1 MKSKIKGAVA
11 TLALGLSL
19 SVLTAQNDGGLPP
32 GDAGPPPGD
41 GPNAP
46 GAHGGGHHHRPLP
59 PIVMALDTN
68 HDGVIDAAEIA
79 NASAAL
85 TTLDKNGDGKLT
97 IDELMGPRPHFDE
110 ANAPA
115 DAPDDRPRPPLPLVI
130 AALDAN
136 HDGVIDA
143 SEIAN
148 ASAVLLKLDQN
159 GDGKLTMLELM
170 GPPPHRGHR
179 GQDGADGPGKPR
191 PDGPGREGY
200 PPGPDGGPPPP
211 PPANN

>member
-1 MKSKIKGAVA
+1 MKSNIKFAVT

-19 SVLTAQNDGGLPP
+19 SVLTAQDGGGPPP

-41 GPNAP
+41 GPQAP
-46 GAHGGGHHHRPLP
+46 GAPGGGHRHRPWP

-79 NASAAL
+79 NAPAAL
-85 TTLDKNGDGKLT
+85 KTLDKNGDGKLT

-148 ASAVLLKLDQN
+148 ASAALLKLDQN

-170 GPPPHRGHR
+170 GPPPRRGHR
-179 GQDGADGPGKPR
+179 RSPNGPG
-191 PDGPGREGY
+191 EEAN
-200 PPGPDGGPPPP
+200 PPGPNGEPPPP
-211 PPANN
+211 PPGNN